1 MLNTCHLLVSTH
13 AAAEVHFLSLFCH
26 AVNAIFESRHGAKI
40 ITSNLHYTRYGYD
53 INISILAG
61 SKMVTYSAYLLV
73 EIQCFNFYTLLSLC
87 ALVCPHYF
95 VSRLDAGESGQQF

>member
-1 MLNTCHLLVSTH
+1 MQYLNPG
-13 AAAEVHFLSLFCH
+13 
-26 AVNAIFESRHGAKI
+26 IGAKM

-53 INISILAG
+53 VSISIVAG

-73 EIQCFNFYTLLSLC
+73 EIQCFNLYALLSLC

-95 VSRLDAGESGQQF
+95 VSRLDAGESGPQF